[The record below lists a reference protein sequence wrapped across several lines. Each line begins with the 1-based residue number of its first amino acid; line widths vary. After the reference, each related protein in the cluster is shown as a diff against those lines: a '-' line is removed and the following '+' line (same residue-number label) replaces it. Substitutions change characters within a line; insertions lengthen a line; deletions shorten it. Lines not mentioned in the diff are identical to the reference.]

1 MTFFSPKRLG
11 GRVAALWSVLLLA
24 GCGTLQQ
31 AGSDQSGAWPAPTVS
46 AGSKDAGRTDPAS
59 ITTASRSKVEPQTS
73 ARADQPSTSAPAS
86 PIASA
91 APATLPA
98 KPTNLMLRV
107 QRGFAM
113 PELPSKLVDTHI
125 KRFLNKPEYLER
137 VFDRAGRYLH
147 HIVEE
152 VEARGLPTELALLP
166 IVESAFNPQATSRAK
181 AAGLWQF
188 IPSTGRVFNL
198 SQNWWMDER
207 RDIIE
212 STRAALD
219 YLQKIYA
226 QQGDDWFLALASYN
240 WGEGAVSRA
249 MKRNKARK
257 KPTDYLSLKMPK
269 ETRHY
274 VPQLIALRNLLRDP
288 EKYGLRLPFVE
299 DRPYFAVIDKSQSI
313 DLALAAEL
321 AELSIDEFKALN
333 PHLHR
338 PVITVSQTSR
348 IVLPVENVQT
358 YNDNLN
364 KWMGTGLPL
373 VTWRPYTLKKGDTL
387 EKLAK
392 SAGVSTSELAKAN
405 GLKNAKAGLLP
416 GSSILAPIAVQAHDP
431 AIETTLARFSGAK
444 TIERVHLPA
453 KIYRVRKSDTL
464 SKIARR
470 FGVSTS
476 QIRKLNKLS
485 GEIKAGMRLIIRP
498 AERKV
503 LVTDAQG
510 RRSYQ

>member
-1 MTFFSPKRLG
+1 MTVFTIKRLLC
-11 GRVAALWSVLLLA
+11 VASSLSIGVLLA

-31 AGSDQSGAWPAPTVS
+31 SSAEQRPAWSEPTT
-46 AGSKDAGRTDPAS
+46 GP
-59 ITTASRSKVEPQTS
+59 TASQPIKSSPQATAS
-73 ARADQPSTSAPAS
+73 PNQVKSAPGPQAN
-86 PIASA
+86 P
-91 APATLPA
+91 TTPA
-98 KPTNLMLRV
+98 KPGNLMLRV

-113 PELPSKLVDTHI
+113 PELPSTLVDSHI

-137 VFDRAGRYLH
+137 VFDRGGRYLH

-152 VEARGLPTELALLP
+152 LEARGLPTELALLP
-166 IVESAFNPQATSRAK
+166 IVESAFNPQATSSAK

-188 IPSTGRVFNL
+188 IPSTGRAFNL

-226 QQGDDWFLALASYN
+226 QQGNDWFLALASYN

-249 MKRNKARK
+249 MKYNKARK

-288 EKYGLRLPFVE
+288 ERYGLRLPYVE
-299 DRPYFAVIDKSQSI
+299 DRPYFAIIDKNQSM
-313 DLALAAEL
+313 DLTLAAEL
-321 AELSIDEFKALN
+321 AELELSEFKALN

-338 PVITVSQTSR
+338 PVITVSQTTR
-348 IVLPVENVQT
+348 IILPIENIQT
-358 YNDNLN
+358 YNQNL
-364 KWMGTGLPL
+364 KQWLTAGLPL

-387 EKLAK
+387 EKLSKA
-392 SAGVSTSELAKAN
+392 AGISPLELARVN
-405 GLKNAKAGLLP
+405 GLKSPKAGLLP
-416 GSSILAPIAVQAHDP
+416 GSSILAPVSVQTHDP

-444 TIERVHLPA
+444 TIEQVQLPA
-453 KIYRVRKSDTL
+453 KVYRVRKSDTL
-464 SKIARR
+464 AKIARQ
-470 FGVSTS
+470 FGVSIS

-485 GEIKAGMRLIIRP
+485 GEVKSGMRLIIRP

-510 RRSYQ
+510 KRSYQ

>member
-1 MTFFSPKRLG
+1 MTFPTPKAITPRT
-11 GRVAALWSVLLLA
+11 AALLISLLLT

-31 AGSDQSGAWPAPTVS
+31 TGTHQGEGQAGTSN
-46 AGSKDAGRTDPAS
+46 AS
-59 ITTASRSKVEPQTS
+59 VDWQGNASVESRSV
-73 ARADQPSTSAPAS
+73 QPNP
-86 PIASA
+86 PSA
-91 APATLPA
+91 AGQQMVPIEQTKGEPAVPATP
-98 KPTNLMLRV
+98 PNLMLRV

-137 VFDRAGRYLH
+137 VFDRGGRYLH

-198 SQNWWMDER
+198 SQNWWTDER

-226 QQGDDWFLALASYN
+226 QQGNDWFLALASYN

-249 MKRNKARK
+249 IKRNKARK

-288 EKYGLRLPFVE
+288 E
-299 DRPYFAVIDKSQSI
+299 
-313 DLALAAEL
+313 
-321 AELSIDEFKALN
+321 
-333 PHLHR
+333 
-338 PVITVSQTSR
+338 
-348 IVLPVENVQT
+348 
-358 YNDNLN
+358 
-364 KWMGTGLPL
+364 
-373 VTWRPYTLKKGDTL
+373 
-387 EKLAK
+387 
-392 SAGVSTSELAKAN
+392 
-405 GLKNAKAGLLP
+405 
-416 GSSILAPIAVQAHDP
+416 
-431 AIETTLARFSGAK
+431 
-444 TIERVHLPA
+444 
-453 KIYRVRKSDTL
+453 
-464 SKIARR
+464 
-470 FGVSTS
+470 
-476 QIRKLNKLS
+476 
-485 GEIKAGMRLIIRP
+485 
-498 AERKV
+498 
-503 LVTDAQG
+503 
-510 RRSYQ
+510 